1 MPPFSIEHSQL
12 ITGVDTQALNLLIP
26 LLTCGASSL
35 TPSLL
40 PPPQHLALAATLIVH
55 PTLTTRAR
63 STSRLEVSTLS
74 LRYLRLVLRLAGPI
88 NARLQ
93 DAFTFSG
100 IGISTRSARRRTT
113 DDVTSSYEDTDITS
127 ELATTG
133 ALWTQVEDFWQVVG
147 WAFNCSVAHPHRWEH
162 WSLWLEYMLQV
173 LEKDWEM
180 RWFQSDGVGEAV
192 LQDSMIVRYLSADTL
207 STGHERKVL
216 RAIFAD
222 GTKNSL
228 AVFREIWQNETR
240 WRKKDQGS
248 RRTTDKKIDIEADDY
263 GDYMAS
269 SSSDDDLED
278 SDPVTPAA
286 TMSPLLQEIPNGAA
300 TLGGMQALTLRLRL
314 FSLLATV
321 SAIIP
326 LSFLPLY
333 DLYDHS
339 LHFIRPLP
347 LPTFFVL
354 LSPMAL
360 TSLTAAAAQS
370 LVQRVLRSLI
380 SSSAPCPTHDNLD
393 QEMLEKCY
401 LPFAANTQSV
411 ADNAKVSACVEALV
425 ALYQR
430 HCGLVWSEELQEAV
444 EKGVEARQRKAKKE
458 GRTKGRGKGGGGW
471 ETAWLNGSAQRI
483 KGYVAS
489 VPR

>member
-1 MPPFSIEHSQL
+1 
-12 ITGVDTQALNLLIP
+12 
-26 LLTCGASSL
+26 
-35 TPSLL
+35 
-40 PPPQHLALAATLIVH
+40 
-55 PTLTTRAR
+55 
-63 STSRLEVSTLS
+63 
-74 LRYLRLVLRLAGPI
+74 
-88 NARLQ
+88 
-93 DAFTFSG
+93 
-100 IGISTRSARRRTT
+100 
-113 DDVTSSYEDTDITS
+113 
-127 ELATTG
+127 
-133 ALWTQVEDFWQVVG
+133 
-147 WAFNCSVAHPHRWEH
+147 
-162 WSLWLEYMLQV
+162 MLQV

-180 RWFQSDGVGEAV
+180 RWFQSDGDGEIV
-192 LQDSMIVRYLSADTL
+192 LQKSMIVRYLSADTL

-240 WRKKDQGS
+240 LRKKDQGS

-269 SSSDDDLED
+269 SSSSDLDDG
-278 SDPVTPAA
+278 DPVSSTAPI
-286 TMSPLLQEIPNGAA
+286 SPLLEETPNGAA

-326 LSFLPLY
+326 SSFLPLY

-347 LPTFFVL
+347 LPTFFIL

-401 LPFAANTQSV
+401 LLFAANTQSV

-425 ALYQR
+425 ALYER
-430 HCGLVWSEELQEAV
+430 HCGLVWSEGLQEAV
-444 EKGVEARQRKAKKE
+444 EKGIEARERKAKKE
-458 GRTKGRGKGGGGW
+458 GKSKARMKAGGGG
-471 ETAWLNGSAQRI
+471 ERAWLNGSAERI
-483 KGYVAS
+483 RGYVAS
-489 VPR
+489 VRR

>member
-1 MPPFSIEHSQL
+1 
-12 ITGVDTQALNLLIP
+12 
-26 LLTCGASSL
+26 
-35 TPSLL
+35 
-40 PPPQHLALAATLIVH
+40 
-55 PTLTTRAR
+55 
-63 STSRLEVSTLS
+63 
-74 LRYLRLVLRLAGPI
+74 
-88 NARLQ
+88 
-93 DAFTFSG
+93 
-100 IGISTRSARRRTT
+100 
-113 DDVTSSYEDTDITS
+113 
-127 ELATTG
+127 
-133 ALWTQVEDFWQVVG
+133 
-147 WAFNCSVAHPHRWEH
+147 
-162 WSLWLEYMLQV
+162 MLQV

-180 RWFQSDGVGEAV
+180 RWFQADGDGQIV
-192 LQDSMIVRYLSADTL
+192 LQNSMIVRYLSADTL

-216 RAIFAD
+216 HAIFAD

-228 AVFREIWQNETR
+228 AIFREIWQNETR
-240 WRKKDQGS
+240 LRKKDQGS

-269 SSSDDDLED
+269 SSDDDLED
-278 SDPVTPAA
+278 GAPVTPA
-286 TMSPLLQEIPNGAA
+286 TPDSPSLEEIPNGAA

-326 LSFLPLY
+326 ASFLPLY

-347 LPTFFVL
+347 LPAFFIL

-393 QEMLEKCY
+393 QETLEKSY

-425 ALYQR
+425 ALYHS
-430 HCGLVWSEELQEAV
+430 HCGLIWSEGLQEAV
-444 EKGVEARQRKAKKE
+444 EGGIEARERKAKKE
-458 GRTKGRGKGGGGW
+458 GKAKGRLKGGSGG
-471 ETAWLNGSAQRI
+471 ERAWLNGSAKRI
-483 KGYVAS
+483 RGYVTS
-489 VPR
+489 VHR

>member
-1 MPPFSIEHSQL
+1 MLQFSIQPSQL
-12 ITGVDTQALNLLIP
+12 VTGLDTQALNLIIP

-35 TPSLL
+35 TPALL

-63 STSRLEVSTLS
+63 STSHLQVSTLS

-100 IGISTRSARRRTT
+100 IGTSARSARRRTT
-113 DDVTSSYEDTDITS
+113 DDLTSSYEDTDITS

-133 ALWTQVEDFWQVVG
+133 ALWTQVEDFWKVVG
-147 WAFNCSVAHPHRWEH
+147 WAFNCSVAHPHRWEY
-162 WSLWLEYMLQV
+162 WGLWLEYMLQV

-180 RWFQSDGVGEAV
+180 RWFQSDEDGEIV
-192 LQDSMIVRYLSADTL
+192 LQNSMIVRYLAADTL

-228 AVFREIWQNETR
+228 AVFREIWQDETR
-240 WRKKDQGS
+240 LRKKDQGGG
-248 RRTTDKKIDIEADDY
+248 RTTDKKIDIEADDY

-269 SSSDDDLED
+269 SSDDDLED
-278 SDPVTPAA
+278 SDPATPIAPF
-286 TMSPLLQEIPNGAA
+286 SPLLEEIPNGAA

-321 SAIIP
+321 SAVIP
-326 LSFLPLY
+326 SSFLPLY

-354 LSPMAL
+354 LSQMAL

-444 EKGVEARQRKAKKE
+444 EKGVEARERKAKKE
-458 GRTKGRGKGGGGW
+458 GRTKGRGKGGGGG
-471 ETAWLNGSAQRI
+471 ETSWLNGSAERI
-483 KGYVAS
+483 RGYVAS
-489 VPR
+489 VLR

>member
-1 MPPFSIEHSQL
+1 M
-12 ITGVDTQALNLLIP
+12 
-26 LLTCGASSL
+26 
-35 TPSLL
+35 
-40 PPPQHLALAATLIVH
+40 
-55 PTLTTRAR
+55 
-63 STSRLEVSTLS
+63 
-74 LRYLRLVLRLAGPI
+74 LRLAGPI
-88 NARLQ
+88 NARLP

-100 IGISTRSARRRTT
+100 IRTSTRNARKRPT
-113 DDVTSSYEDTDITS
+113 DDVTSSYEDTEITS

-133 ALWTQVEDFWQVVG
+133 ALWTQVEDFWLVVG
-147 WAFNCSVAHPHRWEH
+147 WAFNCSVVHPHRWEH

-180 RWFQSDGVGEAV
+180 RWFQHDEDGETV
-192 LQDSMIVRYLSADTL
+192 LQNSMIVRYLSADTL
-207 STGHERKVL
+207 STGYERKVL
-216 RAIFAD
+216 HAIFAD
-222 GTKNSL
+222 GTKNSM
-228 AVFREIWQNETR
+228 AAFPEIWRNETR
-240 WRKKDQGS
+240 LRKEDHES

-269 SSSDDDLED
+269 SSSDLED
-278 SDPVTPAA
+278 GDPFTPTAP
-286 TMSPLLQEIPNGAA
+286 TSPLIEEIPNGAA

-326 LSFLPLY
+326 SSFLPLY

-370 LVQRVLRSLI
+370 LVQRILRSLI
-380 SSSAPCPTHDNLD
+380 SSSAPCPTHHNLE

-430 HCGLVWSEELQEAV
+430 HCGLVWSEGLQEAV
-444 EKGVEARQRKAKKE
+444 EKGVEARERKAKE
-458 GRTKGRGKGGGGW
+458 GKAKLRVKVGSGG
-471 ETAWLNGSAQRI
+471 ERAWLKGSAERI
-483 KGYVAS
+483 RGYVAS
-489 VPR
+489 VR

>member
-1 MPPFSIEHSQL
+1 
-12 ITGVDTQALNLLIP
+12 
-26 LLTCGASSL
+26 
-35 TPSLL
+35 
-40 PPPQHLALAATLIVH
+40 
-55 PTLTTRAR
+55 
-63 STSRLEVSTLS
+63 
-74 LRYLRLVLRLAGPI
+74 VLRLAGPI

-100 IGISTRSARRRTT
+100 IGTSTRSARRRTT

-133 ALWTQVEDFWQVVG
+133 ALWTQAEDFWQVVG

-180 RWFQSDGVGEAV
+180 RWFQSDGDGEIV
-192 LQDSMIVRYLSADTL
+192 LQKSMIVRYFSADTL

-228 AVFREIWQNETR
+228 AVFCEIWQNETR
-240 WRKKDQGS
+240 LRKKDQGS

-269 SSSDDDLED
+269 SSSSDLED
-278 SDPVTPAA
+278 GDPVTSTAPI
-286 TMSPLLQEIPNGAA
+286 SPLLEETPNGAA

-326 LSFLPLY
+326 SSFLPLY

-347 LPTFFVL
+347 LPTFFIL

-401 LPFAANTQSV
+401 LLFAANTQSV

-425 ALYQR
+425 ALYER
-430 HCGLVWSEELQEAV
+430 HCGLVWSEGLQEAV
-444 EKGVEARQRKAKKE
+444 EKGIEARERKAKKE
-458 GRTKGRGKGGGGW
+458 GKSKARVKAGGGG
-471 ETAWLNGSAQRI
+471 ERAWLNGSAERI
-483 KGYVAS
+483 RGYVAS
-489 VPR
+489 VRR